1 MDKALITLPF
11 YQQYPQLMPFIGREY
26 SKARIL
32 LLGECHSFS
41 KESTAN
47 QDPEAWYNK
56 NHSALNEDEIRRTNT
71 RLDVND
77 FIKAKS
83 KRVMFGRIDKALKD
97 SNFSGIQSIAFMNAF
112 QRPAVGNGKS
122 LKIQDIDIEQATI
135 VINQVI
141 TIIEPKQLCFFSKKA
156 HKALSTALNIDQSRI
171 HVVAHPSCGWWTHKT
186 SKGTNGK
193 EAFSK
198 VLSAVK

>member
-1 MDKALITLPF
+1 MDKALKKISF
-11 YQQYPQLMPFIGREY
+11 YQQYPQYIPFVGCDY
-26 SKARIL
+26 SETRVL

-47 QDPEAWYNK
+47 QNPEAWYN
-56 NHSALNEDEIRRTNT
+56 NNNSALNEDEMRRTNT

-112 QRPAVGNGKS
+112 QRPAIGNGKS
-122 LKIQDIDIEQATI
+122 LKVQDNDIEQSAN

-141 TIIEPKQLCFFSKKA
+141 TILEPRYLCFFSKNA
-156 HKALSTALNIDQSRI
+156 HTVLSEALNFDQSRI
-171 HVVAHPSCGWWTHKT
+171 HVVSHPSCGWWTHKT
-186 SKGTNGK
+186 SKGINGK

-198 VLSAVK
+198 VLSATK

>member
-1 MDKALITLPF
+1 MDKALKKISF
-11 YQQYPQLMPFIGREY
+11 YQQYPQLMPFIGNEY
-26 SKARIL
+26 SKTRVL

-83 KRVMFGRIDKALKD
+83 RRVMFGRIDQALKD

-112 QRPAVGNGKS
+112 QRPAIGNGKS
-122 LKIQDIDIEQATI
+122 LIVHDFDIKQSAN

-141 TIIEPKQLCFFSKKA
+141 TIIEPGHLCFFSIKA
-156 HKALSTALNIDQSRI
+156 HKALSVALNFDQSRI

-193 EAFSK
+193 EEFSK
-198 VLSAVK
+198 VLSAT

>member
-1 MDKALITLPF
+1 MYKAIKNIPF
-11 YQQYPQLMPFIGREY
+11 YQQYPQHMPFIGSEY
-26 SKARIL
+26 SKTRVL

-41 KESTAN
+41 KESIAN
-47 QDPEAWYNK
+47 LDPEAWYN
-56 NHSALNEDEIRRTNT
+56 NNNSALNEDEIRRTNT

-77 FIKAKS
+77 FINAKS

-112 QRPAVGNGKS
+112 QRPAIGNGKS
-122 LKIQDIDIEQATI
+122 LKIHDIDIEQSAN

-141 TIIEPKQLCFFSKKA
+141 TIIEPRHLCFFSKKA
-156 HKALSTALNIDQSRI
+156 HKALSEALNFDQSRI

-186 SKGTNGK
+186 SEGINGK

-198 VLSAVK
+198 VLSAT

>member
-32 LLGECHSFS
+32 LLGECHSLN

-47 QDPEAWYNK
+47 QDPKKWFIN

-112 QRPAVGNGKS
+112 QRPAIGNGKS
-122 LKIQDIDIEQATI
+122 LKIHDIDIEQSAK
-135 VINQVI
+135 VINLVI
-141 TIIEPKQLCFFSKKA
+141 TIIEPRHLCFFSKNA
-156 HKALSTALNIDQSRI
+156 HNALSEALNFDHSSI

-193 EAFSK
+193 EEFSK
-198 VLSAVK
+198 VLSAT